1 MTAANTS
8 ASAGEFRT
16 EAADK
21 ARQVAGQ
28 VVDKAAEF
36 ADRAGVK
43 IDEALNSATAVAK
56 AATDKGK
63 QAADQADEVASNLK
77 TAIDK
82 SLKDQPMT
90 TLALAALAGIAIGAL
105 WKS

>member
-1 MTAANTS
+1 MTAASHTS
-8 ASAGEFRT
+8 SDTDLRSETAE
-16 EAADK
+16 K

-43 IDEALNSATAVAK
+43 IDEALNTAGAVAK
-56 AATDKGK
+56 AATDKGRE
-63 QAADQADEVASNLK
+63 ATAQADEVASNLK
-77 TAIDK
+77 VAIEK